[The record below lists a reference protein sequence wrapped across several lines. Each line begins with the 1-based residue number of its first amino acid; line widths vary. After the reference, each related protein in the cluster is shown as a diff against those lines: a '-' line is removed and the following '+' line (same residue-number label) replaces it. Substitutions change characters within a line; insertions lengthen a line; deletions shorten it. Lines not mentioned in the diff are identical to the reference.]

1 MVPKRLW
8 EPQATLQVPIRLA
21 TVFQQNQELEKCTR
35 ADTSHLSLL
44 TSLHLP
50 SQPSRPPGARPFRP
64 GAPQGQPRL
73 FDDFR
78 GAKDDKGHDEHG
90 ARDDLL
96 FLRRHA
102 GEAQAVLNEGKH
114 QERYENAAHRAGS
127 SKDVYAPQD
136 NSGYHRKF

>member
-8 EPQATLQVPIRLA
+8 EPQATPLQVPIRLA

-35 ADTSHLSLL
+35 ADTSHLSPL
-44 TSLHLP
+44 TSNFPLP
-50 SQPSRPPGARPFRP
+50 SP

-136 NSGYHRKF
+136 NTGYHRKF

>member
-8 EPQATLQVPIRLA
+8 EPQATPLQVPIRLA
-21 TVFQQNQELEKCTR
+21 MVFQQNQELEKCTR
-35 ADTSHLSLL
+35 ADTSHFSLL
-44 TSLHLP
+44 TSHFSLLTSHFPLP
-50 SQPSRPPGARPFRP
+50 SP

-136 NSGYHRKF
+136 NSGYYRKF